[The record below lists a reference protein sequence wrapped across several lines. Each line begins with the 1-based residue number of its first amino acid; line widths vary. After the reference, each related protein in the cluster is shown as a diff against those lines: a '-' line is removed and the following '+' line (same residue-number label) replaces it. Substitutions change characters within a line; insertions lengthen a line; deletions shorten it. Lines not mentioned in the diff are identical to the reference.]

1 MPQPRVIIP
10 GFRIGTLNDDAFSLV
25 RARLVET
32 SRNYIIANFPNATKR
47 VSLPITGLMTRKRTE
62 PFPTGSS
69 FHLLVFLFSLF
80 LFFPST
86 PHFFSSA
93 RFPMLSPSCRELLFH
108 FVCSFHRPD
117 VLIGWTPGG
126 ISVKRGAGAGDTFTR
141 ADALHGREVC
151 IGVVLVSK
159 SLIAIV
165 CGFNRKL
172 VLGAWRGERVRE
184 GVRSPGYETRTVLW

>member
-10 GFRIGTLNDDAFSLV
+10 GFRIGTLNGDAFSLV

-80 LFFPST
+80 LFFSLHPS
-86 PHFFSSA
+86 FFQLGS
-93 RFPMLSPSCRELLFH
+93 FPNALSFVPGVTLPFRLLISPSGRFDRVNTGWNIGETGRGGGRHVYAGGRVTRKGSLYWRRF
-108 FVCSFHRPD
+108 SF
-117 VLIGWTPGG
+117 
-126 ISVKRGAGAGDTFTR
+126 
-141 ADALHGREVC
+141 EVVNC
-151 IGVVLVSK
+151 N
-159 SLIAIV
+159 SLRI
-165 CGFNRKL
+165 
-172 VLGAWRGERVRE
+172 
-184 GVRSPGYETRTVLW
+184 

>member
-10 GFRIGTLNDDAFSLV
+10 GFRIGTLNGDAFSLV

-80 LFFPST
+80 LFFFP
-86 PHFFSSA
+86 PPLIFSA
-93 RFPMLSPSCRELLFH
+93 R
-108 FVCSFHRPD
+108 
-117 VLIGWTPGG
+117 
-126 ISVKRGAGAGDTFTR
+126 
-141 ADALHGREVC
+141 
-151 IGVVLVSK
+151 LVSQC
-159 SLIAIV
+159 SLLRAGSYSSISFAH
-165 CGFNRKL
+165 FT
-172 VLGAWRGERVRE
+172 VR
-184 GVRSPGYETRTVLW
+184 TF